1 MKRKT
6 IAALIAV
13 LTVGMSSS
21 VWAAPSISQIVPEA
35 PKVVSGNL
43 SAGQTLAVKNA
54 DTTAYKSTVAAEA
67 VKKANDDN
75 TVTTVKEILNVL
87 SVDTKTEE
95 VKTTSGTTV
104 NPTLYEQLTP
114 FVDLVIEEG
123 DKTSY
128 ESTGSI
134 TATITVDAVKGMKKK
149 DILLM
154 QIDPNTGKVYF
165 VSAEKLDSTTGE
177 ITASFQ
183 TLGPVSV
190 LKTVPIVT
198 KGTDPDKYE
207 NEKTKEVITKFQTET
222 KDVKLTDVLTT
233 LTTGDTAAIQV
244 ADGVTINAADYST
257 ATGFTDLAIKQGDD
271 YLYDMDGNLEADVCL
286 SLDSADWQSMVLS
299 ANADY
304 DVAAAEADTSLL
316 EELDSFTIPGSFLM
330 QLNPVTGEAEY
341 VYEPEL
347 SFASA
352 ASEEEADDDDDDAEE
367 TRSSWMVENED
378 AADDDTPNL
387 VIHAE
392 FKSMGPFAIFLQN
405 AEQ

>member
-1 MKRKT
+1 
-6 IAALIAV
+6 
-13 LTVGMSSS
+13 
-21 VWAAPSISQIVPEA
+21 
-35 PKVVSGNL
+35 
-43 SAGQTLAVKNA
+43 
-54 DTTAYKSTVAAEA
+54 
-67 VKKANDDN
+67 
-75 TVTTVKEILNVL
+75 
-87 SVDTKTEE
+87 
-95 VKTTSGTTV
+95 
-104 NPTLYEQLTP
+104 
-114 FVDLVIEEG
+114 
-123 DKTSY
+123 
-128 ESTGSI
+128 
-134 TATITVDAVKGMKKK
+134 MKKK

-183 TLGPVSV
+183 TLGSVSV

-299 ANADY
+299 ADADY

-352 ASEEEADDDDDDAEE
+352 ASEEEADDDDDAEE
-367 TRSSWMVENED
+367 IRSSWMVENED
-378 AADDDTPNL
+378 AADEDAPNL